1 MSQSAGGDSCY
12 VRTRMAGGSRKALP
26 FLKAKVSTN
35 RQKAYS
41 MSSGNAY
48 GAERHRNVNKHV
60 PTNVHTDL
68 LVYTHTHTQ
77 T

>member
-1 MSQSAGGDSCY
+1 MQEEVPVRFERAWRGAAG
-12 VRTRMAGGSRKALP
+12 KALP

-48 GAERHRNVNKHV
+48 GAVRHKNVNKHI
-60 PTNVHTDL
+60 PTNVHTEV
-68 LVYTHTHTQ
+68 LVYTHIQTHRRE
-77 T
+77 